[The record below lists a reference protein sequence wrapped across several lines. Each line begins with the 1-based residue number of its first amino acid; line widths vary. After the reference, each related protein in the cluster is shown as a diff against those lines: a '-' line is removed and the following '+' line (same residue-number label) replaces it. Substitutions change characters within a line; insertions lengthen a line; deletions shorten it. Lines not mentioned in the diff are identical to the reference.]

1 MEEEEASD
9 QFLPGEVGLEGEE
22 GVEVVERNVVGRGR
36 GDTEDGAGEVLYL
49 STEGV
54 VFNRIER
61 ARKPTK
67 NTSGVALK
75 SS

>member
-1 MEEEEASD
+1 MEEEETSN
-9 QFLPGEVGLEGEE
+9 QILPGEVGLEGEE

-49 STEGV
+49 STERV
-54 VFNRIER
+54 MFNSVER
-61 ARKPTK
+61 TREPTK